1 MTQAA
6 GSTAV
11 SRFLATPL
19 LKNGVV
25 PFLEAKPLPKKQDPL
40 WGFNEG
46 CVPDA
51 MLPVLD
57 RTHALTER
65 LYALLPLSV
74 VSKAF
79 KGESENARK
88 ELRERIVVEITLIHE
103 GSRGSKVLRHL
114 VDAGGYLR
122 ALRVYFFVKPQ
133 ALHNFVSDK
142 KQQEGFTR
150 NILHNA
156 AAPDYGYGRL
166 SEPFV
171 AFVLATDLQHNLG
184 LSKQQDSNQRTPLE
198 HCRKRI
204 ELHRDAPEGLAIFQ
218 RIEQKLIEHE
228 ARIVPTPILP
238 PAPKAQPF
246 ALPALELPASPP
258 ALAEPLPAPVA
269 KEEQSPSLL
278 CQFCSA
284 CYDAFA
290 RLFNWI
296 RNLI

>member
-1 MTQAA
+1 MTQVA

-25 PFLEAKPLPKKQDPL
+25 PFLEAQPLPVKQDPL
-40 WGFNEG
+40 WGFNDRF
-46 CVPDA
+46 VPDR

-57 RTHALTER
+57 RAHVLTER

-79 KGESENARK
+79 RGESENARK
-88 ELRERIVVEITLIHE
+88 ELKERIVVEITLIHE
-103 GSRGSKVLRHL
+103 GNRGSKTLREL
-114 VDAGGYLR
+114 VDAGGYHR

-142 KQQEGFTR
+142 TRQEGFTR

-156 AAPDYGYGRL
+156 AAPDYGHSRI

-171 AFVLATDLQHNLG
+171 AFVLAMDLQHNLG
-184 LSKQQDSNQRTPLE
+184 LSKQQDCYQRTPLE
-198 HCRKRI
+198 FCRKRI
-204 ELHRDAPEGLAIFQ
+204 ELHRNAPEGLAIFQ
-218 RIEQKLIEHE
+218 RIEQKLVEHE

-238 PAPKAQPF
+238 PVPKVQSFAPQ
-246 ALPALELPASPP
+246 ALELPASPP